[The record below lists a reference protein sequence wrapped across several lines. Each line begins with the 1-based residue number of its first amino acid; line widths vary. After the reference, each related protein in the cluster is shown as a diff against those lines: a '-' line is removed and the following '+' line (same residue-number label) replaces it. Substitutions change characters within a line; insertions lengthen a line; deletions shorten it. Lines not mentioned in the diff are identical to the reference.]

1 MNRQVCFLEQRI
13 IQIPKSVSAG
23 ISKNEGLVELSLKGP
38 LGETSLV
45 LPDGVSVKEN
55 QITHEIV
62 LGAELL
68 KMKPLLGTFASL
80 ANQKIEGI
88 TQGFKKQLN
97 LVGVGYRAN
106 IIEGVLNL
114 KLGYSHEVNV
124 EISDDLEILCPNQTT
139 IFVKGVDLEKVTQKA
154 AEIRSWRLP
163 EPYKGKGIFYKN
175 EKVRRKEGK
184 KN

>member
-1 MNRQVCFLEQRI
+1 MCILEQRRV
-13 IQIPKSVSAG
+13 QVPKSVNIG
-23 ISKNEGLVELSLKGP
+23 ICENSNLMNLILVGP
-38 LGETSLV
+38 LGQTSLM
-45 LPDGVSVKEN
+45 LPEGVFVREE
-55 QITHEIV
+55 QATHEIILAV
-62 LGAELL
+62 EVP
-68 KMKPLLGTFASL
+68 KMKPLLGTFVSL
-80 ANQKIEGI
+80 VNQKIEGI

-106 IIEGVLNL
+106 IKERVLNL

-163 EPYKGKGIFYKN
+163 EPYKGKGIFYRN

>member
-1 MNRQVCFLEQRI
+1 MCFLQ
-13 IQIPKSVSAG
+13 QKSVKVPENVSIRIFEEDSRCKVTFSG
-23 ISKNEGLVELSLKGP
+23 SV
-38 LGETSLV
+38 GEAELV
-45 LPDGVSVKEN
+45 LPEGFLAKTNEDTSEVSLESN
-55 QITHEIV
+55 LSTS
-62 LGAELL
+62 
-68 KMKPLLGTFASL
+68 KPLLGTFAGL
-80 ANQKIEGI
+80 VTQRIEGV

-106 IIEGVLNL
+106 LTDNGLNL
-114 KLGYSHEVNV
+114 KLGYSHEVHIEV
-124 EISDDLEILCPNQTT
+124 GPELEIVCPNQTT

-175 EKVRRKEGK
+175 ETIRRKEGK